1 MIHKAASWCASCKK
15 MERKTFRDPEIR
27 NILTNDFVFLSY
39 RVDADAEN
47 RLLKMRLDLL
57 QPKGLPA
64 VIILEP

>member
-1 MIHKAASWCASCKK
+1 

-27 NILTNDFVFLSY
+27 NILTTDFVFLNY

-47 RLLKMRLDLL
+47 RLLKIRLDLL